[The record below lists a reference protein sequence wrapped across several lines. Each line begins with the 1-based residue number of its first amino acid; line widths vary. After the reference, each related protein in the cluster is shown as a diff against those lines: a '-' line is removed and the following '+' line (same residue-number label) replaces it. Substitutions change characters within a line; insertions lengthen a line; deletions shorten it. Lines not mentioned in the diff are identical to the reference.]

1 MVLSASRP
9 FEFRMRGR
17 GWGRYVC
24 VRVGGCVCGGGADTP
39 ALLTRVSFPECLQV
53 QVGDSRSAL
62 THKALILAIR

>member
-1 MVLSASRP
+1 M
-9 FEFRMRGR
+9 
-17 GWGRYVC
+17 W
-24 VRVGGCVCGGGADTP
+24 VGVGGGADTP

>member
-1 MVLSASRP
+1 MGAVRVCAC
-9 FEFRMRGR
+9 
-17 GWGRYVC
+17 GWVC
-24 VRVGGCVCGGGADTP
+24 VWGGADTP